1 MVVRKQYVIRHF
13 RPPPHLNPPPPGGR
27 TEERAPVPVE
37 GEGSPQPLASV
48 RSGDSLEVDM
58 DWKLL
63 LTVFSTIF
71 IAEIGDKTQLATLL
85 YASGAEVNKLTVFFG
100 ASLALILT
108 SALGVLVGSAL
119 AQYVNP
125 RYLAW
130 VAGIGFI
137 AVGIWTIVKA

>member
-1 MVVRKQYVIRHF
+1 
-13 RPPPHLNPPPPGGR
+13 
-27 TEERAPVPVE
+27 
-37 GEGSPQPLASV
+37 
-48 RSGDSLEVDM
+48 M

-63 LTVFSTIF
+63 LTVFSTVF

-85 YASGAEVNKLTVFFG
+85 YAADVEVSKLTVFLG

-119 AQYVNP
+119 SHYIDP
-125 RYLAW
+125 KYLAW
-130 VAGIGFI
+130 VAGVGFI